1 MASIIQVDPVHPERE
16 RIARA
21 ADVLRRGGLV
31 AFPTETVYG
40 LGANAL
46 DADAVRRIYEAKGR
60 PGYNPLIA
68 HVADIEGARRL
79 ASRWPPLADRLATA
93 FWPGPLTLVVPR
105 RREVPDIVTAG
116 LDTVAV
122 RAPSHPVAQALIVAA
137 ALPVAAPSA
146 NRFTELSPTL
156 ARHVE
161 RSLGALVDLIVD
173 GGPTTVGIESTV
185 VDVSGDAPVLL
196 RPGGISAE
204 ELEPITGPLAPAGA
218 IGGSEARPSPG
229 MIERHYAPR
238 AELRLFDPDRRGAAA
253 DEARMESARGR
264 SVGALLLAPL
274 AAPIRHPVLMPSD
287 PAAYARALYASL
299 HSLDDDGCDIV
310 LVERVP
316 RSRRWEGVADRLERA
331 AVRETRGGESVGR

>member
-1 MASIIQVDPVHPERE
+1 MTSIIQVDPLHPEPE

-21 ADVLRRGGLV
+21 ASVLRAGGLV

-46 DADAVRRIYEAKGR
+46 DADAVRRIYQAKGR

-68 HVADIEGARRL
+68 HVADEEGARRL
-79 ASRWPPLADRLATA
+79 ASRWPPLAARLAEA

-105 RREVPDIVTAG
+105 RPEVPDVVTAG

-122 RAPSHPVAQALIVAA
+122 RAPSHPVARALITAA
-137 ALPVAAPSA
+137 GVPVAAPSA

-161 RSLGALVDLIVD
+161 RSLGGRVDLIVD

-185 VDVSGDAPVLL
+185 VDVSGDAPLLL

-204 ELEPITGPLAPAGA
+204 ELEPLTGPLAAMGPIA
-218 IGGSEARPSPG
+218 GSEARPSPG

-238 AELRLFDPDRRGAAA
+238 AELRLFDSDRRGAAA
-253 DEARMESARGR
+253 DAARVESERGR
-264 SVGALLLAPL
+264 KVGALLLAPL
-274 AAPIRHPVLMPSD
+274 AAPIRHPILMPTD

-299 HSLDDDGCDIV
+299 HLLDEEGCDVV

-316 RSRRWEGVADRLERA
+316 GTRRWEGVADRLERG
-331 AVRETRGGESVGR
+331 AVRVVGHGG